1 MNHASGAKSNVKVT
15 TSVASSATFTHEIDT
30 LGFKYATVDVIF
42 SPYTASNV
50 SLANVLRVGESDTA
64 SQGTS
69 ATNITGLVGGTDF
82 TVAST
87 GASTGANVGGVS
99 RFNVDLRGR
108 KRYLTVIVSPSTTV
122 AVISAARLSKGE
134 NHAVTTTE
142 ANVNTIATV

>member
-1 MNHASGAKSNVKVT
+1 MNHASGAKSIARVT

-30 LGFKYATVDVIF
+30 LGYKFATVDVIF
-42 SPYTASNV
+42 SPYTASSV
-50 SLANVLRVGESDTA
+50 SLASVLKVGESDTA
-64 SQGTS
+64 SQGTA

-82 TVAST
+82 TIAAT
-87 GASTGANVGGVS
+87 GASTGANVGGIA

-134 NHAVTTTE
+134 SHAVTVTE
-142 ANVNTIATV
+142 ANVNNVASV